1 MKCIHG
7 REFEESERLV
17 FQEYCDVKV
26 LQDRNAS
33 VQLMQY
39 YLDALNLDI
48 HQLKYVHVTGSKGK
62 GTTCFYTES
71 ALRKHGLKTGLF
83 VSPHI
88 QNLCERFRINGKSIS
103 KETYL
108 EHFHVVWNVLQEIKQ
123 RKVCSFF
130 FFSLVM
136 FRIVLP
142 TLPTGLDFTASSL

>member
-1 MKCIHG
+1 MSSIDQYGRSHLFRY

-17 FQEYCDVKV
+17 FNEYCDVKV

-39 YLDALNLDI
+39 YLNELQLDI
-48 HQLKYVHVTGSKGK
+48 HKLKYVHVTGSKGK
-62 GTTCFYTES
+62 GTTCFYVES
-71 ALRKHGLKTGLF
+71 ALRKHGLRTGLF

-108 EHFHVVWNVLQEIKQ
+108 KHFRVVWDVLQDIKQ
-123 RKVCSFF
+123 RKVSPCSLQSFLSF
-130 FFSLVM
+130 
-136 FRIVLP
+136 
-142 TLPTGLDFTASSL
+142 